1 MRLSNT
7 WNEINHMSS
16 LQKRTFQNIDHF
28 PCIHDIFFCLQEKET
43 VEEEEEDDTFDMNIK
58 VTDPE
63 KIGVFAF
70 ALIIKM

>member
-1 MRLSNT
+1 
-7 WNEINHMSS
+7 
-16 LQKRTFQNIDHF
+16 
-28 PCIHDIFFCLQEKET
+28 

-70 ALIIKM
+70 ALTIKM

>member
-1 MRLSNT
+1 
-7 WNEINHMSS
+7 MSS
-16 LQKRTFQNIDHF
+16 LQKRTIQNIDRF
-28 PCIHDIFFCLQEKET
+28 PSIHDIFFCLQEKET

>member
-1 MRLSNT
+1 MKSTICHLCRRK
-7 WNEINHMSS
+7 I
-16 LQKRTFQNIDHF
+16 FQNIDPF
-28 PCIHDIFFCLQEKET
+28 SSIYDIFFCLQEKET